1 MEADVRPQESL
12 SFGTLLRR
20 HRLAAGLSQE
30 ALAERARVSVEG
42 ISALERGF
50 RRAPQRETLE
60 LLAGALALSPDQRRA
75 FEDAAAAASPR
86 RRGASVTVG
95 PWPSSRAA
103 ILPRG
108 LANFVGRETEIE
120 SVGAALSEQG
130 AAAVYGLGGVGKSAL
145 AREYAWRSRER
156 YSVTWWLNSE
166 SEDGII
172 DGLLGLGAMF
182 VRDLDKRPDRRAAAR
197 HVVDAV
203 LPGFEKPALLVFD
216 NVEEESD
223 LRTWL
228 PRKGAHAL
236 ITSRYAV
243 MAGMPTTALQAFP
256 LETAIEYLQRESTRS
271 DLTEDDARAIS
282 EALGALPLALSHAAA
297 SLRTMRMLTP
307 QRYLKHIAAH
317 LNDAPAGVEYPQS
330 VFATFRTAIAQVERE
345 AAGALAALCFAASF
359 APDAI
364 PDELFRQPVENYA
377 DGLQP
382 SLSGSAS
389 VDLRSLVADEVR
401 LDGVLGALDRISLLV
416 YSESS
421 RTYSIHRLVQ
431 LAARDLIAA
440 EKRAWYECVV
450 AVADAAFPESTFPDE
465 EYTTWPQR
473 ARLLHH
479 MRAAL
484 DALPSDAVFAPAGR
498 LAYRCGVYLRERGEF
513 DAAEALIERA
523 LAIHEKLRGEEH
535 PDVVQSKR
543 ELALVYAD
551 QSRYEAAE
559 ALLTHVLDIWSR
571 TLGSDDVEVSR
582 ALNSL
587 SLVYL
592 RQGRYAE
599 AETLLERSLGI
610 LERELANHPLAGRAM
625 NNLAMVRFKQGRYGD
640 AESLLTRV
648 LAIEEKALGPEHP
661 DVGRTLN
668 NLSDPYQAQG
678 RYEEAAEV
686 LRRALEIFETALSP
700 DHPAV
705 GSILS
710 NISLIYSKQERYE
723 DAEPPLVRGLAI
735 LENSLGSDHPEIGTR
750 VSLLAGL
757 YRNQGRHDEAEE
769 RFAQALSIL
778 EKTLGPDHDEVA
790 ITLCDLAGLREI
802 MGRDDDAKH
811 LYTRALTIRQKALGA
826 DHPDTKALSEK
837 LKA

>member
-1 MEADVRPQESL
+1 MEADARPHESL
-12 SFGTLLRR
+12 TFGTLLRR

-86 RRGASVTVG
+86 RREASVTVG

-103 ILPRG
+103 ILPRE
-108 LANFVGRETEIE
+108 LANFVGRESELAT
-120 SVGAALSEQG
+120 VGAALSQQG
-130 AAAVYGLGGVGKSAL
+130 ATAIYGLGGVGKSAL
-145 AREYAWRSRER
+145 AREYAWRNRER
-156 YSVTWWLNSE
+156 YSVTWWLSSE
-166 SEDGII
+166 TEDGII
-172 DGLLGLGAMF
+172 DGLISLGAMF
-182 VRDLDKRPDRRAAAR
+182 VRDLDRRPDRRAAAR
-197 HVVDAV
+197 HVIDAV
-203 LPGFEKPALLVFD
+203 LPGFGKAALLVFD
-216 NVEEESD
+216 NVEEESH

-236 ITSRYAV
+236 ITTRHAV
-243 MAGMPTTALQAFP
+243 MAGMPTTPLQAFP
-256 LETAIEYLQRESTRS
+256 PETAIEYLRRESTRT
-271 DLTEDDARAIS
+271 DLTESDARAIS

-307 QRYLKHIAAH
+307 QRYLKHIAVH
-317 LNDAPAGVEYPQS
+317 LNDAPVGVEYPQS

-345 AAGALAALCFAASF
+345 AAGAAAALCFASSF

-364 PDELFRQPVENYA
+364 PDELFRQPVENYTE
-377 DGLQP
+377 GLRP
-382 SLSGSAS
+382 RVSASES

-401 LDGVLGALDRISLLV
+401 LDAALGALDRISLLV

-440 EKRAWYECVV
+440 EKHAWCECAV
-450 AVADAAFPESTFPDE
+450 AVADAAFPQSTFPDE

-473 ARLLHH
+473 ARLLPH

-498 LAYRCGVYLRERGEF
+498 LAYRCGVYLRERGGY
-513 DAAEALIERA
+513 DAAEALIDRA
-523 LAIHEKLRGEEH
+523 LAIHEKLREADH
-535 PDVVQSKR
+535 PDVVQCKR
-543 ELALVYAD
+543 ELALVYGE

-559 ALLTHVLDIWSR
+559 ALLTRVLAIWSK
-571 TLGSDDVEVSR
+571 TLAADDAEIPR

-599 AETLLERSLGI
+599 AEALLERSLGI
-610 LERELANHPLAGRAM
+610 LEREFANHPLTGRAL
-625 NNLAMVRFKQGRYGD
+625 NNLAMVRFKEGRYGE

-678 RYEEAAEV
+678 RYEEATQV
-686 LRRALEIFETALSP
+686 LRRALEIFEKALSP

-710 NISLIYSKQERYE
+710 NISLMYSKQGRYE
-723 DAEPPLVRGLAI
+723 DAAPPLVRGLAI
-735 LENSLGSDHPEIGTR
+735 LENSLGSDHPEVGTR
-750 VSLLAGL
+750 LSLLAGL
-757 YRNQGRHDEAEE
+757 YRDQGRHEEAEE

-802 MGRDDDAKH
+802 MGRDDDAKR
-811 LYTRALTIRQKALGA
+811 LYAQALTIREKTLGL
-826 DHPDTKALSEK
+826 DHPDTKALIEK
-837 LKA
+837 LKS